1 MLPKKGGLLQLTN
14 ATIHILLATEQC
26 PSFAI
31 TNPQTS
37 LYFKAVHKEKGKAQ

>member
-14 ATIHILLATEQC
+14 AAIHILLATKPC

-31 TNPQTS
+31 TNPKTS
-37 LYFKAVHKEKGKAQ
+37 LYFKTAHKEKGKVQ

>member
-14 ATIHILLATEQC
+14 ATIHILLVTKPC

-31 TNPQTS
+31 TNPRTS
-37 LYFKAVHKEKGKAQ
+37 LYFKITHKEKGKAQ